1 MNLLKNLQK
10 YYHRLERESH
20 WAAIKAMQKENKEKE
35 AEANHFKKIL
45 DEMKEEKASGKVS
58 RSKDVLGAV

>member
-1 MNLLKNLQK
+1 M
-10 YYHRLERESH
+10 ERESH